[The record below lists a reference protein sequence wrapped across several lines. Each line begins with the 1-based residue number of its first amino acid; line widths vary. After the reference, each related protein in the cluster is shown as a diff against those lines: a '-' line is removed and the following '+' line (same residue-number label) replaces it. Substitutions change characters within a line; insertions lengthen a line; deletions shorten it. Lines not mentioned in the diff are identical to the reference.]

1 LYLTCFWEFVYSSC
15 MSTFQIINSQTNEEA
30 ATAASYI
37 EAVHIADH
45 LTYKTGAMHFVPLRV
60 EKELEYAV

>member
-1 LYLTCFWEFVYSSC
+1 